1 MSDLSSRR
9 VLIRW
14 SQRLH
19 TPLLLWGVMGHMI
32 WSFHIHGM
40 ALEIFHFPPWVIV
53 FVRYVLCPFHNR
65 ALLDKNLEPLAR
77 RRAAELRARARH
89 VARRAGEDEGRP
101 ATDAQGVRG
110 CEVREIE
117 PRCGANAWT
126 ERVHQ
131 NKMPPTTRALTLHLL
146 LICHLTLTATL
157 SSTATNRLVVA
168 PAAPDLTTLAR
179 IRTGGELTKHLLNCK
194 SDRDWEAA
202 SASLWWA
209 LDERREMI
217 EAVHFNVVISTF
229 AAAQPAPEWDRAL
242 MLLEQMSTAGV
253 HPDPYSYSA
262 AITACSRAG
271 ETEKAL
277 AVFKQCSADH
287 EEGPNGVVFNA
298 MLAACQH
305 GGAKWRA
312 QLLAIFASMAA
323 HGVAPDAFAHAT
335 AIDALAKSGQWERAL
350 ELVADLEDGAGGAN
364 ARPDSHVYGAA
375 MRACSRAKQ
384 WQKVVELHE
393 RSRLHK
399 VPPTAYTLAPA
410 LSACA
415 ADPRNLGWKR
425 ARRILQQADDD
436 AAAFATATEAS
447 SNIKDKR
454 KRKRAKSNPPPR
466 KAQGGGK
473 SALNVHCY
481 TAAAR
486 AYASGGR
493 WEEAT
498 ALLSEMK
505 TRGVRPNERTYTAV
519 ISSFGQSK
527 QWKPAL
533 EVLRG
538 MQRVGVPPDGHAV
551 HAALRVV
558 GRAGQWHE
566 AMELVRCMH
575 EVFDVQPT
583 VMHATTCIGILRAT
597 RRSSTRRSSC

>member
-1 MSDLSSRR
+1 MHEAHYR
-9 VLIRW
+9 VDGAHLIKIK
-14 SQRLH
+14 
-19 TPLLLWGVMGHMI
+19 T
-32 WSFHIHGM
+32 
-40 ALEIFHFPPWVIV
+40 
-53 FVRYVLCPFHNR
+53 
-65 ALLDKNLEPLAR
+65 
-77 RRAAELRARARH
+77 
-89 VARRAGEDEGRP
+89 
-101 ATDAQGVRG
+101 
-110 CEVREIE
+110 
-117 PRCGANAWT
+117 
-126 ERVHQ
+126 
-131 NKMPPTTRALTLHLL
+131 MPPTTRALTLHLL

-168 PAAPDLTTLAR
+168 PAAPDVSTLAR

-583 VMHATTCIGILRAT
+583 VMHATTCIGILRDADKLDEAEQLLNELVSAPCNLRPDAGLCDT
-597 RRSSTRRSSC
+597 ALGVCAKSGSWQTALMLLKTLEEDGVALTPRMRRCAIVALCRGGRWREAAALLPSGVEGEEDVAVTVRRWLREEAESRGGGGGGT